1 MPRSRHIVMMFES
14 EDERQQLRQAIAA
27 TGWINVIDEVPSGMQ
42 AFRLFRQLALMG
54 TPIDL
59 LLVDD
64 DLRRESGHDLIAAV
78 RAIRGYRE
86 LPVVVMAAT
95 LPSKAARRR
104 YYALG
109 VLKVM
114 VKPAGA
120 DALVRVFGVFR
131 KLLAGSRSATP
142 GAPVMSMDDAAA
154 LGEG

>member
-1 MPRSRHIVMMFES
+1 MPRSRHIVIIFES
-14 EDERQQLRQAIAA
+14 EDERQQLRQAITR
-27 TGWINVIDEVPSGMQ
+27 TGWINVIDDVPSGMQ

-64 DLRRESGHDLIAAV
+64 DLRRESGHDIIAAV
-78 RAIRGYRE
+78 REIPGYRE
-86 LPVVVMAAT
+86 LPVVVMAAA
-95 LPSKAARRR
+95 LPSDPVRRR

-120 DALVRVFGVFR
+120 EALVRIFTVFR
-131 KLLAGSRSATP
+131 TLISGGRSMPP
-142 GAPVMSMDDAAA
+142 GGPAWDADQAAA

>member
-1 MPRSRHIVMMFES
+1 MPRSRHIVIIFES
-14 EDERQQLRQAIAA
+14 EDERQQLRQAI
-27 TGWINVIDEVPSGMQ
+27 TRTWWINVIDDVPDGML

-64 DLRRESGHDLIAAV
+64 DLRRESGHDIIAAV
-78 RAIRGYRE
+78 REIPGYRN
-86 LPVVVMAAT
+86 LPVVVMAAA
-95 LPSKAARRR
+95 LPGEPARRR

-114 VKPAGA
+114 VKPA
-120 DALVRVFGVFR
+120 DLLALVGIFGVFR
-131 KLLAGSRSATP
+131 KFISGGRTAAHGGPLMSA
-142 GAPVMSMDDAAA
+142 ADAAL